1 MVEPNSETPP
11 GKHPPPRLDGDR
23 QREQDLELLA
33 RWMDSVFRI
42 PGVGMRFGL
51 DALVGLIPGVGDTLT
66 SLVSLYILGSAA
78 RFGVPRVTLLRMAL
92 NIGVDWAL
100 GLLPVL
106 GDVFDVG
113 WKANQKNVA
122 LLRRHIIVT
131 PVEERR
137 ARAGDWLFVGGL
149 IAGLLALLAG
159 CLATAFFIA
168 SWLAQALFAP
178 AR

>member
-1 MVEPNSETPP
+1 MVEPSSETGPS
-11 GKHPPPRLDGDR
+11 RRDSDR
-23 QREQDLELLA
+23 QLELDLELLA

-42 PGVGMRFGL
+42 PGVGIRFGL
-51 DALVGLIPGVGDTLT
+51 DALIGLIPGVGDTLT
-66 SLVSLYILGSAA
+66 SLVSLYILSSAA

-122 LLRRHIIVT
+122 LLRRHIMVT
-131 PVEERR
+131 PAEERR

-149 IAGLLALLAG
+149 IAGLLVLLAG

-168 SWLAQALFAP
+168 SWLARALFAP